1 MGQGGMRGV
10 DGLLPAAGQN
20 PERGGRHERGGHCTR
35 NDRDERSDPVETVD
49 LALTAGWHHVWA
61 KFGRALQGCCTILGQ
76 VPNPHGN
83 AFQAIHI

>member
-10 DGLLPAAGQN
+10 DGLLPAAGQS
-20 PERGGRHERGGHCTR
+20 PERGGHCAR

-61 KFGRALQGCCTILGQ
+61 KFGRALQGRVHELG
-76 VPNPHGN
+76 
-83 AFQAIHI
+83 